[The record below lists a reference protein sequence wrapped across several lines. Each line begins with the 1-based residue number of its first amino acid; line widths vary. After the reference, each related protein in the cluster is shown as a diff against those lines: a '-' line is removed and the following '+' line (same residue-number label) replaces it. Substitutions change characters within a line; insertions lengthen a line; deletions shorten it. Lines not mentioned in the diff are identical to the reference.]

1 MVRIFVWAAIASVAT
16 PAVAQT
22 THRFQ
27 PSAWYGTYSYAHPV
41 ALRIKPGDQVS
52 TQTVDASG
60 SDAAGNRV
68 ATSGAN
74 PEIGPFYVEG
84 AEPGDMIAVTFHKME
99 TNRATAYSSTL

>member
-1 MVRIFVWAAIASVAT
+1 MPTGNRFVWVVVLAAASHFAA
-16 PAVAQT
+16 PAAAQT

-27 PSAWYGTYSYAHPV
+27 PTAWYGTYSYAHPV
-41 ALRIKPGDQVS
+41 ALRIKPGDHVI

-68 ATSGAN
+68 AQGGAN
-74 PEIGPFYVEG
+74 PEIGPFYIEG

-99 TNRATAYSSTL
+99 TNR